1 MKIIRSFNTGGVKYY
16 DPSISRL
23 PGEWILINCGKPWLN
38 TTLGFLSQTSLQK
51 DHPDFSPL
59 DKRRIKS
66 PFKNAFNI
74 TRLEYNDSG
83 YYWCRMPRGVT
94 TIHNVDVLK
103 EGKTRIDH

>member
-1 MKIIRSFNTGGVKYY
+1 MQIIRSFNTGGVKYY
-16 DPSISRL
+16 DPSITRL

-38 TTLGFLSQTSLQK
+38 ATLSFAPQTSFPK
-51 DHPDFSPL
+51 DPGFSPL

-83 YYWCRMPRGVT
+83 YYWCQFPPWDART
-94 TIHNVDVLK
+94 QTVDVLK
-103 EGKTRIDH
+103 EGKTCIHH